1 MKLLLKILKSKYFL
15 LYALAILNLAVAL
28 YVIKIS
34 LWSSD
39 SETYLKAMQYLQGAK
54 LDEIPYNR
62 LITAPFMLYASI
74 FFSYF
79 TGGLF
84 NGMLTANLIFYF
96 LIIYIFYKLVFE
108 IYKDHKTALLSSVLF
123 LSNYSMYNFG
133 VAYTTDMGGW
143 FFFVLSSLLAVKY
156 FYNNNSRKFY
166 FLAILS
172 SSIGVL
178 FKEYGALGMISL
190 VALILLSDFSYKR
203 KIKEIAGASLMFL
216 VIPILY
222 NLAFYLKFN
231 YSYFDWY
238 FFSLN
243 TFAPAYNIALLIKV
257 LGWVYLAGWPIF
269 IFGLWQEKK
278 FFDKNRSKILAALLP
293 ASLAFLAWPALTQR
307 IAFIIVPWLALIS
320 GFGLSKIK
328 KTYLAVAILIVYILI
343 NYSIT
348 PFLIEAINLPF

>member
-172 SSIGVL
+172 SSVGVL

-216 VIPILY
+216 VIPTLY

-243 TFAPAYNIALLIKV
+243 TFAPAYNITLLIKV

-269 IFGLWQEKK
+269 VFGLWQEKK
-278 FFDKNRSKILAALLP
+278 FFDKNRSKILVALLP
-293 ASLAFLAWPALTQR
+293 ASLAFLAWPALTER
-307 IAFIIVPWLALIS
+307 IAFIFVPWLALIS

>member
-143 FFFVLSSLLAVKY
+143 FFFILGTWLALKYYYRKNKKFYYLAV
-156 FYNNNSRKFY
+156 
-166 FLAILS
+166 LAA
-172 SSIGVL
+172 GVGIL
-178 FKEYGALGMISL
+178 FKEYGALGLISL
-190 VALILLSDFSYKR
+190 SLLILISEYGWREKIKKIITAGFLFALIPL
-203 KIKEIAGASLMFL
+203 
-216 VIPILY
+216 LY
-222 NLAFYLKFN
+222 NLIFYLKFN
-231 YSYFDWY
+231 YSYLDWY
-238 FFSLN
+238 FFNVDAHGQS
-243 TFAPAYNIALLIKV
+243 YNLILLIKV
-257 LGWVYLAGWPIF
+257 LGWLYLAGWPIF
-269 IFGLWQEKK
+269 FYGLWQEKK
-278 FFDKNRSKILAALLP
+278 YFEKTRATVLAALLP

-307 IAFIIVPWLALIS
+307 VAFIIVPWLALIS
-320 GFGLSKIK
+320 GFGLTKLK
-328 KTYLAVAILIVYILI
+328 NNYLIAAILIIYIII

-348 PFLIEAINLPF
+348 PFLLDAINLPF

>member
-108 IYKDHKTALLSSVLF
+108 IYKYHKTALLSSVLF

-172 SSIGVL
+172 SSVGVL

-216 VIPILY
+216 VIPTLY

-269 IFGLWQEKK
+269 VFGLWQEKK
-278 FFDKNRSKILAALLP
+278 FFDKNRSKILVALLP
-293 ASLAFLAWPALTQR
+293 ASLAFLAWPALTER
-307 IAFIIVPWLALIS
+307 LAFIFVPWLALIS

-328 KTYLAVAILIVYILI
+328 KTYLATAILIVYILI